1 MLSLLFGNFVFQFRD
16 DFAMSLIKFPLD
28 DLVGTGIVRE
38 MEFRDKL
45 NRLDWEPYR
54 DQAVLIPWIHEAELP
69 IWVYLMAAARLAPV
83 AAVLSFGEV
92 CAPTVL
98 IQRSRV
104 NSPPA
109 SNSNGLA

>member
-1 MLSLLFGNFVFQFRD
+1 
-16 DFAMSLIKFPLD
+16 MSLISFPLD

-38 MEFRDKL
+38 TEFRDKL

-54 DQAVLIPWIHEAELP
+54 DQAVLIPWIHGIELP
-69 IWVYLMAAARLAPV
+69 IWVYLMTVARLASV

-98 IQRSRV
+98 LQRARV
-104 NSPPA
+104 KSGDV
-109 SNSNGLA
+109 SS